1 VPHHPLPVGGA
12 AAACRWH
19 LQPLYYFSCHRPISL
34 TWVEYNPTKTSRQLM
49 LHHAVFLLKTSATL
63 KARKKTSLHIL
74 KIVRVTWCEGIIYK
88 TGVKHLVQGQAS
100 PCLPVGTL
108 EKPPPASSASSTY
121 PFTATIYTNLCPT
134 DGQAGIWLFVRHRL
148 VASLRASSSAPYPAK
163 GTHQSF

>member
-88 TGVKHLVQGQAS
+88 NRSASILFRARHLLVFPLEPWKSLPQPQVLLLPIRSLQPYIQTFAQLMDRQAS
-100 PCLPVGTL
+100 GYLSGTGLLPV
-108 EKPPPASSASSTY
+108 
-121 PFTATIYTNLCPT
+121 
-134 DGQAGIWLFVRHRL
+134 
-148 VASLRASSSAPYPAK
+148 
-163 GTHQSF
+163 